1 VADYAEVMDPQWE
14 QKTAALATELEQ
26 KTGDALVAATIPSL
40 EGQTIEQA
48 AVQIYQDWGIGQ
60 KGESRGLLFL
70 VAVKERRLRIEV
82 GYGLEGLITDAKA
95 GMIRDQA
102 MLPYLEK
109 NRFGEGLYYGVAA
122 AATVIAKQRG
132 VELTGAP
139 QIQLRE
145 RSRGF
150 SLGGLVFVLV
160 GLFILSRF
168 LRNRGGRGGRGS
180 VGGSLL
186 AGMLLGSMMGGG
198 HRGGGGGF
206 GSFGG
211 GFGGFGGGMSGG
223 GGVSGGF

>member
-1 VADYAEVMDPQWE
+1 VA
-14 QKTAALATELEQ
+14 
-26 KTGDALVAATIPSL
+26 
-40 EGQTIEQA
+40 
-48 AVQIYQDWGIGQ
+48 
-60 KGESRGLLFL
+60 
-70 VAVKERRLRIEV
+70 ERKMRIEV

-102 MLPYLEK
+102 MVPYLK
-109 NRFGEGLYYGVAA
+109 KDQFGKGLFYGVAA
-122 AATVIAKQRG
+122 AAGVIAQKRG

-139 QIQLRE
+139 EIKLRQ

-168 LRNRGGRGGRGS
+168 LRNRGGRGRRGS

-198 HRGGGGGF
+198 RGGGGGF

-223 GGVSGGF
+223 GGASGGF